1 MSLSLTEWVDVL
13 DKEYLA
19 EFVPAGGA
27 SVKIVTAPP
36 GAQNMVMDRVAEVA
50 GRRNCTVARLR
61 ADETKI
67 QFIEHAFFAIARQ
80 IDWMELAHDWLR
92 EQFIANGVA
101 LAPEQRLEDLDAI
114 AGQMGVEPRE
124 VVGEVRRWIVN
135 GLLKDHQLTRE
146 FRTAMA
152 LLCQAVINPINVSP
166 SDSDVLLQWLRG
178 GKYSLS
184 TLKKLQIFTRIG
196 RHNARQMLT
205 SLSRWLHTNGRGGLV
220 VLIDASTVWLPVTT
234 TGDTAPPTI
243 RYSRNATLD
252 FFEVLRQFIDEV
264 DDLEHFLLVVGVP
277 PTFWSD
283 PKKGIS
289 QYTALQMR
297 VVDEVRDRDRAN
309 PLGTAVRLDV
319 PMEVGA

>member
-13 DKEYLA
+13 DREYLV
-19 EFVPAGGA
+19 EFVPSGGA
-27 SVKIVTAPP
+27 SVKIVTAPL
-36 GAQNMVMDRVAEVA
+36 GAQNLVMDRVAEVA
-50 GRRNCTVARLR
+50 QRRNCTVARIR

-67 QFIEHAFFAIARQ
+67 QFIEHAFFAVARQ
-80 IDWMELAHDWLR
+80 IDWMGLAHDWLR
-92 EQFIANGVA
+92 EQFIANGVT
-101 LAPEQRLEDLDAI
+101 LAPEQKLEDLNAI
-114 AGQMGVEPRE
+114 AAQMGVEPRD
-124 VVGEVRRWIVN
+124 VVGEVRRWIAN
-135 GLLKDHQLTRE
+135 GLMKDYRLSRE

-152 LLCQAVINPINVSP
+152 LLCQAVINPNNVSP

-184 TLKKLQIFTRIG
+184 TLKKLQIFTRVG
-196 RHNARQMLT
+196 RHNARQMLS
-205 SLSRWLHTNGRGGLV
+205 SLSQWLHSNGRGGLV
-220 VLIDASTVWLPVTT
+220 VLVETSAVWHPVT
-234 TGDTAPPTI
+234 GETATPAI
-243 RYSRNATLD
+243 RYSRGATLD

-264 DDLEHFLLVVGVP
+264 DDLEHFLLVVSVP
-277 PTFWSD
+277 PTFWTD